1 MVESSASSKLPPLP
15 SPARALD
22 LMAEL
27 QSGALTAV
35 SLLEATYRQIGEY
48 NPRVNAICTLTPFE
62 QVLPMAEATDTARRQ
77 GALMPPLAGLPI
89 AVKDLADVKG
99 LPTTMGSPILSGQQ
113 ASADALF
120 VARLRAAGAII
131 IGKTNTPEFGAGSNT
146 FNPVFGMTKN
156 PYDLSKVAG
165 GSSGGAAAALSTGM
179 VALADGSDMGG
190 SLRNP
195 AAFCNVVGLRPTLG
209 RVPSPPL
216 YPETFTRMSV
226 EGPMARSVEDCA
238 LMLQVM
244 AGADRRD
251 PRSLELSPLSM
262 GESLSRSIRDLR
274 LGWAPQPAGL
284 PIEPAI
290 SEVLGAAVQK
300 MWQLCPT
307 IEEISL
313 DCLTGAMDVFSTLR
327 GAAFA
332 QLMGDLYQSDGD
344 RMKTTLQAN
353 IQLGLALSS
362 EAVDDAERARI
373 RMLAALEGLFDRFDY
388 LLLPVTQVMP
398 FATDLEYPEAINGQ
412 PMSSYIEW
420 MSSCCILS
428 PFGLPCLSIPAGFS
442 SNGLPVGLQIV
453 GKAGDDWGLLQIAY
467 AFQEHT
473 RHWQQA
479 PPMLREAAREVG

>member
-1 MVESSASSKLPPLP
+1 MVESSAPPKVTSNHSLP
-15 SPARALD
+15 RAID
-22 LMAEL
+22 LMDEL
-27 QSGALTAV
+27 QAGTLTAV
-35 SLLEATYRQIGEY
+35 SLLEGTYRQIGEY
-48 NPRVNAICTLTPFE
+48 NPRVNAICTLTPLE
-62 QVLPMAEATDTARRQ
+62 QVLPTAEATDAARRQ
-77 GALMPPLAGLPI
+77 GKLLPPLAGLPI

-99 LPTTMGSPILSGQQ
+99 LPTTMGSPILAGQQ
-113 ASADALF
+113 ATEDALF

-131 IGKTNTPEFGAGSNT
+131 VGKTNTPEFGAGSNT

-195 AAFCNVVGLRPTLG
+195 AAYCNVVGLRPSLG
-209 RVPSPPL
+209 RVPSPPVTI
-216 YPETFTRMSV
+216 ETFARMSV
-226 EGPMARSVEDCA
+226 EGPMARTVEDCA

-251 PRSLELSPLSM
+251 PRSLELSPLKI
-262 GESLSRSIRDLR
+262 GESLSRSITDLR

-290 SEVLGAAVQK
+290 SEVLGSAVQK
-300 MWQLCPT
+300 MWQLCPA
-307 IEEISL
+307 IEEINL
-313 DCLTGAMDVFSTLR
+313 ECLKDAMSVFSTLR
-327 GAAFA
+327 AAAFA
-332 QLMGDLYQSDGD
+332 QLLGDLYQSEGD
-344 RMKTTLQAN
+344 RMKTTLQDN
-353 IQLGLALSS
+353 IRLGLALSHK
-362 EAVDDAERARI
+362 AVDDAEKARLT
-373 RMLAALEGLFDRFDY
+373 MLAALDGLFDRFDY

-398 FATDLEYPEAINGQ
+398 FPTDLEYPESINGQ

-420 MSSCCILS
+420 MSSCCIMS
-428 PFGLPCLSIPAGFS
+428 PFGLPCLSVPAGFS
-442 SNGLPVGLQIV
+442 RDGLPVGLQIV
-453 GKAGDDWGLLQIAY
+453 GRPGDDWGLLQVAY

-473 RHWQQA
+473 HHWQQA

>member
-1 MVESSASSKLPPLP
+1 MVESSASSKPPSKGNLP
-15 SPARALD
+15 RAIDLLD
-22 LMAEL
+22 EL
-27 QSGALTAV
+27 QAGTLTAV
-35 SLLEATYRQIGEY
+35 SLLEATYRHIGEY
-48 NPRVNAICTLTPFE
+48 NPRVNAVCTLTPLE
-62 QVLPMAEATDTARRQ
+62 QALPIAEATDAARRQ
-77 GALMPPLAGLPI
+77 GKLLPPLAGLPI

-99 LPTTMGSPILSGQQ
+99 LPTTMGSPILAGQQ
-113 ASADALF
+113 ATEDALF

-156 PYDLSKVAG
+156 PYDVSKVAG

-195 AAFCNVVGLRPTLG
+195 AAYCNVVGLRPSLG

-216 YPETFTRMSV
+216 QTETFHRMSV
-226 EGPMARSVEDCA
+226 EGPMARTVEDCA

-244 AGADRRD
+244 AGADHRD
-251 PRSLELSPLSM
+251 PRSMELAPLDGGS
-262 GESLSRSIRDLR
+262 SLVRPIRDLR
-274 LGWAPQPAGL
+274 LGWAPRPAEL
-284 PIEPAI
+284 PVEPAVTQALD
-290 SEVLGAAVQK
+290 SAVQK
-300 MWQLCPT
+300 MWQLCPG

-313 DCLTGAMDVFSTLR
+313 DALKDAMAVFSILR

-332 QLMGDLYQSDGD
+332 QLMGDLYASDGH
-344 RMKTTLQAN
+344 RMKATLQDN

-362 EAVDDAERARI
+362 ESIDAAEAARLK
-373 RMLAALEGLFDRFDY
+373 MLLALENLFKRFDY

-398 FATDLEYPEAINGQ
+398 FPTELEYPEAINGQ

-428 PFGLPCLSIPAGFS
+428 PFGLPCLSVPAGFS
-442 SNGLPVGLQIV
+442 RDGLPVGLQVV
-453 GKAGDDWGLLQIAY
+453 GRPGDDWGLLQVAY

-473 RHWQQA
+473 HHWQQA
-479 PPMLREAAREVG
+479 PPMLRETALEVG

>member
-15 SPARALD
+15 SPGRALD

-226 EGPMARSVEDCA
+226 EGPMARTVEDCA